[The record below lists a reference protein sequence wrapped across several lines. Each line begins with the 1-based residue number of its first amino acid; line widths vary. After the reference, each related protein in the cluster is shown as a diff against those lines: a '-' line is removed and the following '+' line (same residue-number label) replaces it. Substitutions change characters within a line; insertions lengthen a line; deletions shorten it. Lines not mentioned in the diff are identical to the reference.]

1 MGEEARRGFM
11 RAAVGKGRPGGR
23 GLPRIGWLRIATI
36 GIVVWAVAAP
46 FRSAGG
52 ALAPEELSVEEPSVE
67 KAAMRLTLRRLPD
80 PEEGWTKGLV
90 VGSFFGG
97 TWPTPQ
103 RVSGIAQS
111 PAGPQGSH
119 GQTQSHTGIFT
130 GPYLGYNFMDDGLRL
145 SRDGRWKAIPGL
157 LLIFNYAEMS
167 SSALSYD
174 SSSATPT
181 ASSGSSRTF
190 LPEIGGVVL
199 ISNPT
204 RFVPFL
210 GATAG
215 VALSWTSGIS
225 VVGSSGE
232 ELVAP
237 GQTVFTYAPSTKVL
251 AGVAIRIV
259 PHWNWILGY
268 ATRFIAPTSSTVE
281 GLHPDTVASLTSR
294 TGWYQ
299 DFEGLVALQYD
310 FGTLRQQPTMP

>member
-1 MGEEARRGFM
+1 MATRKLGRG
-11 RAAVGKGRPGGR
+11 RLSIAAVGAAFWALSVPFLSVGG
-23 GLPRIGWLRIATI
+23 P
-36 GIVVWAVAAP
+36 
-46 FRSAGG
+46 
-52 ALAPEELSVEEPSVE
+52 LASEELSIEEPSVE
-67 KAAMRLTLRRLPD
+67 KSAARLKLLRSPD
-80 PEEGWTKGLV
+80 PEESWTKGLV

-97 TWPTPQ
+97 AWPSSQ
-103 RVSGIAQS
+103 QVSGIAQT
-111 PAGPQGSH
+111 PGGPQSSH
-119 GQTQSHTGIFT
+119 GASQSHTGIFA
-130 GPYLGYNFMDDGLRL
+130 GPYLGYNFMDAGLPL
-145 SRDGRWKAIPGL
+145 TRDGKWKAIPGV
-157 LLIFNYAEMS
+157 LLILNYAEMS
-167 SSALSYD
+167 SSALSY
-174 SSSATPT
+174 SPSSAGPT

-190 LPEIGGVVL
+190 LPEIGGVVM

-215 VALSWTSGIS
+215 VAFSWTSGNS
-225 VVGSSGE
+225 AVSPSGA

-281 GLHPDTVASLTSR
+281 GLNPDAVASIHSQ

-299 DFEGLVALQYD
+299 DYEGWVALQYD
-310 FGTLRQQPTMP
+310 FGTLRQVPTMP

>member
-1 MGEEARRGFM
+1 MG
-11 RAAVGKGRPGGR
+11 AA
-23 GLPRIGWLRIATI
+23 L
-36 GIVVWAVAAP
+36 WAVALP
-46 FRSAGG
+46 FFSMGG
-52 ALAPEELSVEEPSVE
+52 PISSEEISVEEPSVE
-67 KAAMRLTLRRLPD
+67 KAAARLKLLRSPD
-80 PEEGWTKGLV
+80 PEENWTKGLV
-90 VGSFFGG
+90 VGGFFGG
-97 TWPTPQ
+97 AWPTSQ
-103 RVSGIAQS
+103 RVSGVAQT
-111 PAGPQGSH
+111 PEGPQSSH
-119 GQTQSHTGIFT
+119 GASQTHTGIFA
-130 GPYLGYNFMDDGLRL
+130 GPYLGYNFMDAGLPLTKDGK
-145 SRDGRWKAIPGL
+145 WKAIPGV
-157 LLIFNYAEMS
+157 LLILNYAEMS
-167 SSALSYD
+167 SSALSH
-174 SSSATPT
+174 SPTSAGPT

-215 VALSWTSGIS
+215 VALSWTSGNS
-225 VVGSSGE
+225 VVSPSGE

-281 GLHPDTVASLTSR
+281 GLNPDVVSSIHSR

-299 DFEGLVALQYD
+299 DFEGWVALQYD
-310 FGTLRQQPTMP
+310 FGTLRQPSPMP